1 MRFYPT
7 FEALMDDEM
16 RRFEAEVAALSQP
29 MEAQPMN
36 APARTPYIAEIEI
49 GKQLVELIRAQI
61 TPDDPH
67 WDDIIAT
74 EVDVVDRMKRL
85 LRAAREKEAMA
96 ETLKRME
103 GEMHERRTRF
113 EEAAETM
120 RKQVTWGMS
129 ELGLKRIE
137 APDFTASLS
146 AGKPK
151 VKVLNEALLP
161 EHLCRITRT
170 PNLTAIREFLE
181 AGPLTLDGAVLSNP
195 APVLRILVR

>member
-1 MRFYPT
+1 M
-7 FEALMDDEM
+7 
-16 RRFEAEVAALSQP
+16 S
-29 MEAQPMN
+29 
-36 APARTPYIAEIEI
+36 APAHTPYIAEVEI

-67 WDDIIAT
+67 FDEIVAT

-103 GEMHERRTRF
+103 GEMRERRTRF
-113 EEAAETM
+113 EEAAQTM
-120 RKQVTWGMS
+120 RGQVQWGMS

-151 VKVLNEALLP
+151 VKVLNEELLP
-161 EHLCRITRT
+161 DNLCRITRV

-181 AGPLTLDGAVLSNP
+181 AGPLTLDGATLGNP
-195 APVLRILVR
+195 QPVLRILVR

>member
-1 MRFYPT
+1 
-7 FEALMDDEM
+7 
-16 RRFEAEVAALSQP
+16 
-29 MEAQPMN
+29 
-36 APARTPYIAEIEI
+36 
-49 GKQLVELIRAQI
+49 
-61 TPDDPH
+61 
-67 WDDIIAT
+67 
-74 EVDVVDRMKRL
+74 
-85 LRAAREKEAMA
+85 
-96 ETLKRME
+96 
-103 GEMHERRTRF
+103 
-113 EEAAETM
+113 M